1 MPASADVCIV
11 GAGLM
16 GMALG
21 RKLALDGHRVTVLES
36 APQVG
41 GLATWHDF
49 GDFQWDRFY
58 HVVLPTDQHLIGLL
72 EALGLEPAL
81 FWARTRTGFYVDE
94 RMHSISNN
102 IEFLRFPPLSL
113 LSKARLAFTLL
124 YASRIDAWRPLE
136 KQTVDE
142 WLIRY
147 SGKATFEK
155 LWKPLLLAK
164 LGPSYRRVSA
174 VFIWSYIK
182 RLFSARAGSAKA
194 EHLGHVEGGYQRIFE
209 SLEQAIVAGGGSVET
224 ARAVAR
230 VAPVATDGERLPGE
244 AAEAGMPAAQAAT
257 KVSVT
262 LADGEERLFDRV
274 ICTGPASVLRQTV
287 DTSLLRIDEPERE
300 TEYLGVVCVVIVS
313 DQPISS
319 YYVVNV
325 ADESMPFTGVIGMST
340 VVPTGQTGGHHLT
353 YLPKYMLSSDA
364 AFDDEDSEISESF
377 LAALSRMFPDFDTR
391 SITAVH
397 VNRARRV
404 QPLQVLDYSR
414 TVPSVTSRH
423 PGLFVLNTTQF
434 VNATLNNNEVI
445 RAVDEFH
452 AEHGA
457 KMSI

>member
-36 APQVG
+36 APQIG

-49 GDFQWDRFY
+49 GDFEWDRFY

-72 EALGLEPAL
+72 DALGLESAM
-81 FWARTRTGFYVDE
+81 FWARTRTGFYVDDQ
-94 RMHSISNN
+94 MHSISNN

-113 LSKARLAFTLL
+113 WSKARLAFTLL
-124 YASRIDAWRPLE
+124 YASRIDTWRPLE
-136 KQTVDE
+136 RQTVEE

-164 LGPSYRRVSA
+164 LGPSYQRVSA

-194 EHLGHVEGGYQRIFE
+194 EHLGHVEGGYRRIFDT
-209 SLEQAIVAGGGSVET
+209 LRQTIEQRGGSVET
-224 ARAVAR
+224 VRAVAR
-230 VAPVATDGERLPGE
+230 VAPVAALDNQGTESN
-244 AAEAGMPAAQAAT
+244 ASQ
-257 KVSVT
+257 VSVT

-300 TEYLGVVCVVIVS
+300 TEYLGVVCVVVVS
-313 DQPISS
+313 EKPISP
-319 YYVVNV
+319 YYVINV

-340 VVPTGQTGGHHLT
+340 VVPVEQTGGRYLT
-353 YLPKYMLSSDA
+353 YLPKYLLSTDSG
-364 AFDDEDSEISESF
+364 FDDSDSETGDAF
-377 LAALSRMFPDFDTR
+377 LAALARMFPSFDSA

-414 TVPSVTSRH
+414 TVPAVTSRH

-445 RAVDEFH
+445 RAVEEFH
-452 AEHGA
+452 AEQGG
-457 KMSI
+457 KMYRQA